1 MSTKSGRGYFW
12 EWLPQPTGGTTPS
25 DQLCEAATLGCPPA
39 GCRKLMALA
48 IQEVS
53 ADETNFWRIS
63 QSDVNNLYP

>member
-1 MSTKSGRGYFW
+1 MSTKSGRGCFW
-12 EWLPQPTGGTTPS
+12 EWLPQPTGGITPS
-25 DQLCEAATLGCPPA
+25 GQLCEAATLGCPPA

-63 QSDVNNLYP
+63 RSDVNNLYP